1 MTGKTIGFAVTGSF
15 CTFSQIIPVME
26 SLARNNRVIPVLS
39 DMAYRTDTRFYQAE
53 DFREAVRRAC
63 GNEIIHTI
71 VEAEPVGPKK
81 LFDIMVVAP
90 CTGNT
95 LAKLAHGVTDTAV
108 TMAAKAHLRNG
119 RPLVLAL
126 ASNDALAGGAP
137 NLGVMLSR
145 RNIYFV
151 PLGQDDCAG
160 KPASLVADFTLL
172 PETIEAACRGAQLQ
186 PVLLG
191 PEAQRGG

>member
-26 SLARNNRVIPVLS
+26 SLAQNNRVIPVLS

-95 LAKLAHGVTDTAV
+95 LAKLCAGVTDTPV
-108 TMAAKAHLRNG
+108 LMAAKAHVRND
-119 RPLVLAL
+119 RPLAIAV
-126 ASNDALAGGAP
+126 STNDALGAAAR
-137 NLGVMLSR
+137 NIGELMNR
-145 RNIYFV
+145 RNLYFV
-151 PLGQDDCAG
+151 PFRQDDYEK
-160 KPASLVADFTLL
+160 KPRSMVACMDL
-172 PETIEAACRGAQLQ
+172 IESALDWAMQGVQVQ
-186 PVLLG
+186 PMVLMK
-191 PEAQRGG
+191 

>member
-95 LAKLAHGVTDTAV
+95 LAKLCAGVTDTPV
-108 TMAAKAHLRNG
+108 LMAAKAHVRND
-119 RPLVLAL
+119 RPLAIAV
-126 ASNDALAGGAP
+126 STNDALGAAAR
-137 NLGVMLSR
+137 NIGELMNR
-145 RNIYFV
+145 RNLYFV
-151 PLGQDDCAG
+151 PFRQDDYEK
-160 KPASLVADFTLL
+160 KPRSMVACMDL
-172 PETIEAACRGAQLQ
+172 IESALDWAMQGVQVQ
-186 PVLLG
+186 PMVLMK
-191 PEAQRGG
+191 

>member
-39 DMAYRTDTRFYQAE
+39 DMAYRTDTRFYRAE
-53 DFREAVRRAC
+53 DFQEAVRRAC

-95 LAKLAHGVTDTAV
+95 LAKLCAGVTDTPV
-108 TMAAKAHLRNG
+108 LMAAKAHVRND
-119 RPLVLAL
+119 RPLAIAV
-126 ASNDALAGGAP
+126 STNDALGAAAR
-137 NLGVMLSR
+137 NIGELMNR
-145 RNIYFV
+145 RNLYFV
-151 PLGQDDCAG
+151 PFRQDDYEK
-160 KPASLVADFTLL
+160 KPRSMVACMDL
-172 PETIEAACRGAQLQ
+172 IESALDWAMQGVQVQ
-186 PVLLG
+186 PMVLMK
-191 PEAQRGG
+191 

>member
-39 DMAYRTDTRFYQAE
+39 DMAYRTNTRFYQAE

-95 LAKLAHGVTDTAV
+95 LAKLCAGVTDTPV
-108 TMAAKAHLRNG
+108 LMAAKAHVRND
-119 RPLVLAL
+119 RPLAIAV
-126 ASNDALAGGAP
+126 STNDALGAAAR
-137 NLGVMLSR
+137 NIGELMNR
-145 RNIYFV
+145 RNLYFV
-151 PLGQDDCAG
+151 PFRQDDYEK
-160 KPASLVADFTLL
+160 KPRSMVACMDL
-172 PETIEAACRGAQLQ
+172 IESALDWAMQGVQVQ
-186 PVLLG
+186 PMVLMK
-191 PEAQRGG
+191 